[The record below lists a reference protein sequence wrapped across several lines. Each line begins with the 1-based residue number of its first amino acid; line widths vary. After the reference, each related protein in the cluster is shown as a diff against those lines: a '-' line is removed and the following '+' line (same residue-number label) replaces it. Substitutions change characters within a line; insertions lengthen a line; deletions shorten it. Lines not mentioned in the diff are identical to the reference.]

1 MITLTP
7 TVDEFPNMV
16 RVLIDLSD
24 SVRDV
29 ATTTDTVQLGLVV
42 PDYLYDRYRRYLDL
56 DNESSPPI
64 VPKKRSKR

>member
-7 TVDEFPNMV
+7 TAEEFPDV
-16 RVLIDLSD
+16 FRVLFDLSD
-24 SVRDV
+24 SVHDV
-29 ATTTDTVQLGLVV
+29 ATTTDTTQLGLVV

-56 DNESSPPI
+56 DNESSPPV